1 MAKLPDDVLSKI
13 FELKPA
19 TDYKVGCAIFV
30 EEISLEK
37 DMPGD
42 TRVLKV
48 SVLFKFNTNIDDN
61 WVRWFRTRE
70 WKTYHIGI
78 REFFYWRSRKLIKFE
93 RIIPKRE
100 DRATLAEIT
109 LSYDGSY
116 RKTMADED
124 VRDELNEIIPAI
136 MTALC
141 KQWFVPSSYVLESP
155 LDIDYWNKQIGSME
169 FLADVQR
176 YKLFSY
182 FKMKVQGRMAISKT
196 LTTNKLKY

>member
-70 WKTYHIGI
+70 WKTYTSESVNFSIGGQ
-78 REFFYWRSRKLIKFE
+78 
-93 RIIPKRE
+93 
-100 DRATLAEIT
+100 
-109 LSYDGSY
+109 GS
-116 RKTMADED
+116 
-124 VRDELNEIIPAI
+124 
-136 MTALC
+136 
-141 KQWFVPSSYVLESP
+141 
-155 LDIDYWNKQIGSME
+155 
-169 FLADVQR
+169 
-176 YKLFSY
+176 
-182 FKMKVQGRMAISKT
+182 
-196 LTTNKLKY
+196 